1 MCYVPDL
8 ICFSIGWKNMTTAIV
23 LFYVVSE
30 YYSLHL
36 LESNSGKLS
45 TLADVA
51 KKDYSFNI
59 HKDSNTCYTSTLET

>member
-1 MCYVPDL
+1 
-8 ICFSIGWKNMTTAIV
+8 MTTAIV

-45 TLADVA
+45 TLADMA

-59 HKDSNTCYTSTLET
+59 QKDSNTSTLDT